1 MLPKIYPLL
10 VADAA
15 VAALVG
21 TRIYRHGTAPQGV
34 VAPYI
39 TWFVVSGIPE
49 NELSDLPRID
59 RYQVQID
66 CWSSNTGAGDA
77 QVEEVAQAVR
87 DALEP
92 HAHMV
97 AIVANG
103 QDFETQRLRL
113 GLSFDFWTARPALS
127 SGP

>member
-1 MLPKIYPLL
+1 MLPQVFSILSG
-10 VADAA
+10 DTS

-21 TRIYRHGTAPQGV
+21 TRIYRHGNAPQGV
-34 VAPYI
+34 TAPYI

-59 RYQVQID
+59 RYQVQVD
-66 CWSSNTGAGDA
+66 CWSSNTGGGDTQIEA
-77 QVEEVAQAVR
+77 LAEAVR
-87 DALEP
+87 DAIEP

-97 AIVANG
+97 AVVANG
-103 QDFETQRLRL
+103 IDYETQRLRL
-113 GLSFDFWTARPALS
+113 GMSFDFWTPRPAQS